1 MMTLAISFF
10 IFFSTQVQ
18 MDLEGQQKKIFEIKI
33 VLEIQA
39 MWSPDLSPCPI
50 PEFIEKH

>member
-1 MMTLAISFF
+1 
-10 IFFSTQVQ
+10 
-18 MDLEGQQKKIFEIKI
+18 

-50 PEFIEKH
+50 PEFIEKHWVKHCVEIIIIKE